1 MTVYVCKYLDTRQ
14 GVVTLEVDAPNRTD
28 AVNRIRLKGKPISVE
43 EKVMGSKEIVLF
55 QSKKIKLKD
64 ISLFCKQMSVMLESG
79 IPLNNAVDILE
90 QQATSK
96 NLKSSLKI
104 VSKSLKEGSQLSKAM
119 LDQEGMFPDLLIRM
133 VQAGEKTGKLDEVLE
148 KMSEHY
154 TKELKTSR
162 QIQGAMIYPAVLA
175 FLAVAAV
182 LALLYV
188 VIPSFSGIFEQSGM
202 AMPLP
207 TRIVL
212 AASNFV
218 RSSWY
223 ILFGVTGILVFLF
236 LRYRSTEAGRY
247 QLDRL
252 KLNLPVIKGPMQK
265 IVTARFASTLAIL
278 TSAGIPLVEAIESA
292 AATTNNAVVIEKMK
306 IANEGLQKGERLTGM
321 ITSTGLFPPMMLS
334 MVKIGEESGSL
345 ESMLVKTSDYY
356 EEELETAI
364 KQLLSLLEPAMIIVM
379 GVIIGGIVA
388 SVMLPMFELAHA
400 VDAGS
405 GVDQYEG
412 ASEKFRR

>member
-43 EKVMGSKEIVLF
+43 EKVMGSKEITLF

-64 ISLFCKQMSVMLESG
+64 ISLFCKQMSVMLNSG

-90 QQATSK
+90 QQTDAK
-96 NLKSSLKI
+96 NLKASLKVI
-104 VSKSLKEGSQLSKAM
+104 SKSLKEGSQLSKAM

-148 KMSEHY
+148 RMSEHY
-154 TKELKTSR
+154 NKELKTSR
-162 QIQGAMIYPAVLA
+162 QIRGAMIYPAVLA
-175 FLAVAAV
+175 FLAVAATLV
-182 LALLYV
+182 LLYV
-188 VIPSFSGIFEQSGM
+188 VIPNFSGIFEQSGV
-202 AMPLP
+202 ALPLP

-218 RSSWY
+218 QSYWY
-223 ILFGVTGILVFLF
+223 ILFGGVGLLVFLF

-247 QLDRL
+247 QLDQL
-252 KLNLPVIKGPMQK
+252 KLKMPVVKGPMQK
-265 IVTARFASTLAIL
+265 IVTARFASTLATL
-278 TSAGIPLVEAIESA
+278 TSAGIPLVEAIDSA
-292 AATTNNAVVIEKMK
+292 AATTNNAVVIDKLR

-321 ITSTGLFPPMMLS
+321 LTSTGLFPPMMLS

-345 ESMLVKTSDYY
+345 ESMLNKTSDFY
-356 EEELETAI
+356 EEELEAAI

-388 SVMLPMFELAHA
+388 SVMLPMFEIANA
-400 VDAGS
+400 V
-405 GVDQYEG
+405 QQG
-412 ASEKFRR
+412 AEANQ

>member
-43 EKVMGSKEIVLF
+43 EKVMGSKEITLF

-119 LDQEGMFPDLLIRM
+119 LDQEGMYPDLLIRM

-154 TKELKTSR
+154 NKELKTSR
-162 QIQGAMIYPAVLA
+162 QIRGAMIYPAVLA

-182 LALLYV
+182 LALLYI

-218 RSSWY
+218 RSYWY

-252 KLNLPVIKGPMQK
+252 KLWLPVIKGPMQK

-321 ITSTGLFPPMMLS
+321 ITATGLFPPMMLS

-400 VDAGS
+400 VDAGA
-405 GVDQYEG
+405 GADQ
-412 ASEKFRR
+412 

>member
-43 EKVMGSKEIVLF
+43 EKVMGSKEITLF

-64 ISLFCKQMSVMLESG
+64 ISLFCKQMSVMLNSG

-90 QQATSK
+90 QQTDAK
-96 NLKSSLKI
+96 NLKASLKVI
-104 VSKSLKEGSQLSKAM
+104 SKGLKEGNQLSKSLIEQNGL
-119 LDQEGMFPDLLIRM
+119 FPDLLIRM

-148 KMSEHY
+148 RMSEHY
-154 TKELKTSR
+154 NKELKTSR
-162 QIQGAMIYPAVLA
+162 QIRGAMIYPAVLA
-175 FLAVAAV
+175 FLAVAATLV
-182 LALLYV
+182 LLYV
-188 VIPSFSGIFEQSGM
+188 VIPNFSGIFAQSGV
-202 AMPLP
+202 ALPLP

-218 RSSWY
+218 QSYWY
-223 ILFGVTGILVFLF
+223 ILFGGVGLLVFLF

-247 QLDRL
+247 QLDQL
-252 KLNLPVIKGPMQK
+252 KLKMPVVKGPMQK
-265 IVTARFASTLAIL
+265 IVTARFASTLATL
-278 TSAGIPLVEAIESA
+278 TSAGIPLVEAIDSA
-292 AATTNNAVVIEKMK
+292 AATTNNAVVIDKLR

-321 ITSTGLFPPMMLS
+321 LTSTGLFPPMMLS

-345 ESMLVKTSDYY
+345 ESMLNKTSDFY
-356 EEELETAI
+356 EEELEAAI

-388 SVMLPMFELAHA
+388 SVMLPMFEIANA
-400 VDAGS
+400 V
-405 GVDQYEG
+405 QQG
-412 ASEKFRR
+412 AEANQ

>member
-64 ISLFCKQMSVMLESG
+64 ISLFCKQMSVMLNSG

-90 QQATSK
+90 QQTDAK
-96 NLKSSLKI
+96 NLKASLKVI
-104 VSKSLKEGSQLSKAM
+104 SKGLKEGNQLSKA
-119 LDQEGMFPDLLIRM
+119 LIEQNGLFPDLLIRM

-148 KMSEHY
+148 RMSEHY
-154 TKELKTSR
+154 NKELKTSR
-162 QIQGAMIYPAVLA
+162 QIRGAMIYPAVLA
-175 FLAVAAV
+175 FLAVAATLV
-182 LALLYV
+182 LLYV
-188 VIPSFSGIFEQSGM
+188 VIPNFSGIFEQSGV
-202 AMPLP
+202 ALPLP

-218 RSSWY
+218 QSYWY
-223 ILFGVTGILVFLF
+223 ILFGGVGLLVFLF

-247 QLDRL
+247 QLDQL
-252 KLNLPVIKGPMQK
+252 KLKMPVVKGPMRK
-265 IVTARFASTLAIL
+265 IVTARFASTLATL
-278 TSAGIPLVEAIESA
+278 TSAGIPLVEAIDSA
-292 AATTNNAVVIEKMK
+292 AATTNNAVVIDKLR

-321 ITSTGLFPPMMLS
+321 LTSTGLFPPMMLS

-345 ESMLVKTSDYY
+345 ESMLNKTSDFY
-356 EEELETAI
+356 EEELEAAI
-364 KQLLSLLEPAMIIVM
+364 KQLLSLLEPAMIIFM

-388 SVMLPMFELAHA
+388 SVMLPMFEIANA
-400 VDAGS
+400 V
-405 GVDQYEG
+405 QQG
-412 ASEKFRR
+412 AEANQ

>member
-43 EKVMGSKEIVLF
+43 EKVMGSKEIHLF

-154 TKELKTSR
+154 NKELKTSR
-162 QIQGAMIYPAVLA
+162 QIRGAMIYPAVLA

-223 ILFGVTGILVFLF
+223 ILFGVIGILVFLF

-405 GVDQYEG
+405 GADQ
-412 ASEKFRR
+412 

>member
-90 QQATSK
+90 QRATSK

-405 GVDQYEG
+405 GADQ
-412 ASEKFRR
+412 

>member
-28 AVNRIRLKGKPISVE
+28 AVNRVRLKGKPISVE

-252 KLNLPVIKGPMQK
+252 KLTLPVIKGPMQK

-405 GVDQYEG
+405 GVDQ
-412 ASEKFRR
+412 

>member
-14 GVVTLEVDAPNRTD
+14 GIVTLEVDAPNRTD

-405 GVDQYEG
+405 GADQ
-412 ASEKFRR
+412 

>member
-43 EKVMGSKEIVLF
+43 EKVMGSKEITLF

-64 ISLFCKQMSVMLESG
+64 ISLFCKQMSVMLNSG

-90 QQATSK
+90 QQTDAK
-96 NLKSSLKI
+96 NLKASLNAISKGLKEGNQL
-104 VSKSLKEGSQLSKAM
+104 SKSLIEQNGL
-119 LDQEGMFPDLLIRM
+119 FPDLLIRM

-148 KMSEHY
+148 RMSEHY
-154 TKELKTSR
+154 NKELKTSR
-162 QIQGAMIYPAVLA
+162 QIRGAMIYPAVLA
-175 FLAVAAV
+175 FLAVAATLV
-182 LALLYV
+182 LLYV
-188 VIPSFSGIFEQSGM
+188 VIPNFSGIFEQSGV
-202 AMPLP
+202 ALPLP

-218 RSSWY
+218 QSYWY
-223 ILFGVTGILVFLF
+223 ILFGGVGLLVFLF

-247 QLDRL
+247 QLDQL
-252 KLNLPVIKGPMQK
+252 KLKMPVVKGPMQK
-265 IVTARFASTLAIL
+265 IVTARFASTLATL
-278 TSAGIPLVEAIESA
+278 TSAGIPLVEAIDSA
-292 AATTNNAVVIEKMK
+292 AATTNNAVVIDKLR

-321 ITSTGLFPPMMLS
+321 LTSTGLFPPMMLS

-345 ESMLVKTSDYY
+345 ESMLNKTSDFY
-356 EEELETAI
+356 EEELEAAI

-388 SVMLPMFELAHA
+388 SVMLPMFEIANA
-400 VDAGS
+400 V
-405 GVDQYEG
+405 QQG
-412 ASEKFRR
+412 AEANQ

>member
-119 LDQEGMFPDLLIRM
+119 IDQEGMFPDLLIRM

-154 TKELKTSR
+154 NKELKTSR
-162 QIQGAMIYPAVLA
+162 QIRGAMIYPAVLA

-218 RSSWY
+218 RSYWY

-236 LRYRSTEAGRY
+236 LRYRSTEVGRY

-252 KLNLPVIKGPMQK
+252 KLWLPVIKGPMQK

-400 VDAGS
+400 VDAGAETN
-405 GVDQYEG
+405 Q
-412 ASEKFRR
+412 

>member
-154 TKELKTSR
+154 NKELKTSR
-162 QIQGAMIYPAVLA
+162 QIRGAMIYPAVLA
-175 FLAVAAV
+175 FLAVGAV
-182 LALLYV
+182 LALLYI

-218 RSSWY
+218 RSYWY

-321 ITSTGLFPPMMLS
+321 ITATGLFPPMMLS

-405 GVDQYEG
+405 GADQ
-412 ASEKFRR
+412 

>member
-154 TKELKTSR
+154 NKELKTSR

-252 KLNLPVIKGPMQK
+252 KLTLPVIKGPMQK

-321 ITSTGLFPPMMLS
+321 ITATGLFPPMMLS

-400 VDAGS
+400 VDAGAETN
-405 GVDQYEG
+405 Q
-412 ASEKFRR
+412 

>member
-43 EKVMGSKEIVLF
+43 EKVMGSKEIHLF

-306 IANEGLQKGERLTGM
+306 LANEGLQKGERLTGM
-321 ITSTGLFPPMMLS
+321 ITATGLFPPMMLS

-364 KQLLSLLEPAMIIVM
+364 KQLLSLLEQAMIIVI

-388 SVMLPMFELAHA
+388 
-400 VDAGS
+400 
-405 GVDQYEG
+405 
-412 ASEKFRR
+412 

>member
-43 EKVMGSKEIVLF
+43 EKVMGSKEITLF

-119 LDQEGMFPDLLIRM
+119 LDQDGMFPDLLIRM

-405 GVDQYEG
+405 GVDQ
-412 ASEKFRR
+412 

>member
-1 MTVYVCKYLDTRQ
+1 MTIYVCKYLDTRQ

-119 LDQEGMFPDLLIRM
+119 IDQEGMFPDLLIRM

-148 KMSEHY
+148 RMSEHY
-154 TKELKTSR
+154 NKELKTSR
-162 QIQGAMIYPAVLA
+162 QIRGAMIYPAVLA
-175 FLAVAAV
+175 FLAVAATLV
-182 LALLYV
+182 LLYV
-188 VIPSFSGIFEQSGM
+188 VIPNFSGIFEQSGV
-202 AMPLP
+202 ALPLP

-218 RSSWY
+218 QSYWY

-247 QLDRL
+247 QLDQL
-252 KLNLPVIKGPMQK
+252 KLKMPVVKGPMQK
-265 IVTARFASTLAIL
+265 IVTARFASTLATL
-278 TSAGIPLVEAIESA
+278 TSAGIPLVEAIDSA
-292 AATTNNAVVIEKMK
+292 AATTNNAVVIDKLR

-321 ITSTGLFPPMMLS
+321 LTSTGLFPPMMLS

-345 ESMLVKTSDYY
+345 ESMLNKTSDFY
-356 EEELETAI
+356 EEELEAAI
-364 KQLLSLLEPAMIIVM
+364 KQLLSLLEPAMIIFM

-388 SVMLPMFELAHA
+388 SVMLPMFEIANA
-400 VDAGS
+400 V
-405 GVDQYEG
+405 QQG
-412 ASEKFRR
+412 AEANQ

>member
-252 KLNLPVIKGPMQK
+252 KLWLPVIKGPMQK

-405 GVDQYEG
+405 GVDQ
-412 ASEKFRR
+412 

>member
-119 LDQEGMFPDLLIRM
+119 IDQEGMFPDLLIRM

-154 TKELKTSR
+154 NKELKTSR
-162 QIQGAMIYPAVLA
+162 QIRGAMIYPAVLA

-218 RSSWY
+218 RSYWY

-236 LRYRSTEAGRY
+236 LRYRSTEVGRY

-252 KLNLPVIKGPMQK
+252 KLWLPVIKGPMQK

-321 ITSTGLFPPMMLS
+321 ITATGLFPPMMLS

-388 SVMLPMFELAHA
+388 SVMLPMFEIANA
-400 VDAGS
+400 V
-405 GVDQYEG
+405 QQG
-412 ASEKFRR
+412 AEANQ

>member
-43 EKVMGSKEIVLF
+43 EKVMGSKEIHLF

-218 RSSWY
+218 RSYWY

-321 ITSTGLFPPMMLS
+321 ITATGLFPPMMLS

-405 GVDQYEG
+405 GVDQ
-412 ASEKFRR
+412 

>member
-119 LDQEGMFPDLLIRM
+119 IDQEGMFPDLLIRM

-154 TKELKTSR
+154 NKELKTSR
-162 QIQGAMIYPAVLA
+162 QIRGAMIYPAVLA

-218 RSSWY
+218 RSYWY

-236 LRYRSTEAGRY
+236 LRYRSTEVGRY

-252 KLNLPVIKGPMQK
+252 KLWLPVIKGPMQK

-405 GVDQYEG
+405 GADQ
-412 ASEKFRR
+412 

>member
-14 GVVTLEVDAPNRTD
+14 GIVTLEVDAPNRTD

-119 LDQEGMFPDLLIRM
+119 LDQEGMFLDLLIRM

-223 ILFGVTGILVFLF
+223 ILFGVIGILVFLF

-405 GVDQYEG
+405 GVDQ
-412 ASEKFRR
+412 

>member
-43 EKVMGSKEIVLF
+43 EKVMGSKEIHLF

-247 QLDRL
+247 QLDRR

-306 IANEGLQKGERLTGM
+306 LANEGLQKGERLTGM
-321 ITSTGLFPPMMLS
+321 ITATGLFPPMMLS

-405 GVDQYEG
+405 GADQ
-412 ASEKFRR
+412 

>member
-43 EKVMGSKEIVLF
+43 EKVMGSKEITLF

-64 ISLFCKQMSVMLESG
+64 ISLFCKQMSVMLNSG

-90 QQATSK
+90 QQTDAK
-96 NLKSSLKI
+96 NLKASLKVI
-104 VSKSLKEGSQLSKAM
+104 SKSLKEGSQLSKAM

-154 TKELKTSR
+154 NKELKTSR
-162 QIQGAMIYPAVLA
+162 QIRGAMIYPAVLA

-182 LALLYV
+182 LALLYI

-202 AMPLP
+202 DMPLP

-218 RSSWY
+218 RSYWY

-252 KLNLPVIKGPMQK
+252 KLWLPVIKGPMQK

-321 ITSTGLFPPMMLS
+321 ITATGLFPPMMLS

-345 ESMLVKTSDYY
+345 ESMLIKTSDYY

-388 SVMLPMFELAHA
+388 SVMLPMFEVAHA

-405 GVDQYEG
+405 GADQ
-412 ASEKFRR
+412 

>member
-119 LDQEGMFPDLLIRM
+119 IDQEGMFPDLLIRM

-405 GVDQYEG
+405 GADQ
-412 ASEKFRR
+412 

>member
-43 EKVMGSKEIVLF
+43 EKVMGSKEIHLF

-154 TKELKTSR
+154 NKELKTSR
-162 QIQGAMIYPAVLA
+162 QIRGAMIYPAVLA

-182 LALLYV
+182 LALLYI

-202 AMPLP
+202 DMPLP

-218 RSSWY
+218 RSYWY

-405 GVDQYEG
+405 GVDQ
-412 ASEKFRR
+412 

>member
-64 ISLFCKQMSVMLESG
+64 ISLFCKQMSVMLNSG

-90 QQATSK
+90 QQTDAK
-96 NLKSSLKI
+96 NLKASLKVI
-104 VSKSLKEGSQLSKAM
+104 SKSLKEGSQLSKAM

-154 TKELKTSR
+154 NKELKTSR
-162 QIQGAMIYPAVLA
+162 QIRGAMIYPAVLA
-175 FLAVAAV
+175 FLAVGAV
-182 LALLYV
+182 LALLYI

-218 RSSWY
+218 RSYWY

-252 KLNLPVIKGPMQK
+252 KLWLPVIKGPMQK

-321 ITSTGLFPPMMLS
+321 ITATGLFPPMMLS

-400 VDAGS
+400 VDAGAETN
-405 GVDQYEG
+405 Q
-412 ASEKFRR
+412 

>member
-96 NLKSSLKI
+96 NLKSSLKV

-247 QLDRL
+247 HLDRL

-321 ITSTGLFPPMMLS
+321 ITATGLFPPMMLS

-405 GVDQYEG
+405 GVDQ
-412 ASEKFRR
+412 

>member
-154 TKELKTSR
+154 NKELKTSR

-218 RSSWY
+218 RSYWY

-400 VDAGS
+400 VDAGAETN
-405 GVDQYEG
+405 Q
-412 ASEKFRR
+412 

>member
-1 MTVYVCKYLDTRQ
+1 M
-14 GVVTLEVDAPNRTD
+14 VTLEVDAPNRTD

-43 EKVMGSKEIVLF
+43 EKVMGSKEIHLF

-154 TKELKTSR
+154 NKELKTSR
-162 QIQGAMIYPAVLA
+162 QIRGAMIYPAVLA

-182 LALLYV
+182 LALLYI

-202 AMPLP
+202 DMPLP

-218 RSSWY
+218 RSYWY

-252 KLNLPVIKGPMQK
+252 KLWLPVIKGPMQK

-321 ITSTGLFPPMMLS
+321 ITATGLFPPMMLS

-345 ESMLVKTSDYY
+345 ESMLIKTSDYY

-405 GVDQYEG
+405 GVDQ
-412 ASEKFRR
+412 

>member
-43 EKVMGSKEIVLF
+43 EKVMGSKEITLF

-64 ISLFCKQMSVMLESG
+64 ISLFCKQMSVMLNSG

-90 QQATSK
+90 QQTDAK
-96 NLKSSLKI
+96 NLKASLKVI
-104 VSKSLKEGSQLSKAM
+104 SKGLKEGNQLSKSLIEQNGL
-119 LDQEGMFPDLLIRM
+119 FPDLLIRM

-148 KMSEHY
+148 RMSEHY
-154 TKELKTSR
+154 NKELKTSR
-162 QIQGAMIYPAVLA
+162 QIRGAMIYPAVLA
-175 FLAVAAV
+175 FLAVAATLV
-182 LALLYV
+182 LLYV
-188 VIPSFSGIFEQSGM
+188 VIPNFSGIFEQSGV
-202 AMPLP
+202 ALPLP

-218 RSSWY
+218 QSYWY
-223 ILFGVTGILVFLF
+223 ILFGGVGLLVFLF

-247 QLDRL
+247 QLDQL
-252 KLNLPVIKGPMQK
+252 KLKMPVVKGPMQK
-265 IVTARFASTLAIL
+265 IVTARFASTLATL
-278 TSAGIPLVEAIESA
+278 TSAGIPLVEAIDSA
-292 AATTNNAVVIEKMK
+292 AATTNNAVVIDKLR

-321 ITSTGLFPPMMLS
+321 LTSTGLFPPMMLS

-345 ESMLVKTSDYY
+345 ESMLNKTSDFY
-356 EEELETAI
+356 EEELEAAI

-379 GVIIGGIVA
+379 GIIIGGIVA
-388 SVMLPMFELAHA
+388 SVMLPMFEIANA
-400 VDAGS
+400 V
-405 GVDQYEG
+405 QQG
-412 ASEKFRR
+412 AEANQ

>member
-154 TKELKTSR
+154 NKELKTSR
-162 QIQGAMIYPAVLA
+162 QIRGAMIYPAVLA

-321 ITSTGLFPPMMLS
+321 ITATGLFPPMMLS

-400 VDAGS
+400 VDAGAETN
-405 GVDQYEG
+405 Q
-412 ASEKFRR
+412 

>member
-64 ISLFCKQMSVMLESG
+64 ISLFCKQMSVMLNSG

-90 QQATSK
+90 QQTDAK
-96 NLKSSLKI
+96 NLKASLKVI
-104 VSKSLKEGSQLSKAM
+104 SKSLKEGSQLSKAM

-154 TKELKTSR
+154 NKELKTSR
-162 QIQGAMIYPAVLA
+162 QIRGAMIYPAVLA

-182 LALLYV
+182 LALLYI

-202 AMPLP
+202 DMPLP

-218 RSSWY
+218 RSYWY

-252 KLNLPVIKGPMQK
+252 KLWLPVIKGPMQK

-321 ITSTGLFPPMMLS
+321 ITATGLFPPMMLS

-345 ESMLVKTSDYY
+345 ESMLIKTSDYY

-405 GVDQYEG
+405 GVDQ
-412 ASEKFRR
+412 

>member
-321 ITSTGLFPPMMLS
+321 ITATGLFPPMMLS

-405 GVDQYEG
+405 GVDQ
-412 ASEKFRR
+412 

>member
-14 GVVTLEVDAPNRTD
+14 VVVTLEVDAPNRTD

-43 EKVMGSKEIVLF
+43 EKVMGSKEIHLF

-119 LDQEGMFPDLLIRM
+119 LDQDGMFPDLLIRM

-162 QIQGAMIYPAVLA
+162 QIRGAMIYPAVLA
-175 FLAVAAV
+175 FLAVGAV
-182 LALLYV
+182 LALLYI

-218 RSSWY
+218 RSYWY
-223 ILFGVTGILVFLF
+223 ILFGVTGILIFLF

-321 ITSTGLFPPMMLS
+321 ITATGLFPPMMLS

-400 VDAGS
+400 VDAGA
-405 GVDQYEG
+405 GADQ
-412 ASEKFRR
+412 

>member
-162 QIQGAMIYPAVLA
+162 QIRGAMIYPAVLA

-223 ILFGVTGILVFLF
+223 ILFGVIGILVFLF

-405 GVDQYEG
+405 GADQ
-412 ASEKFRR
+412 

>member
-43 EKVMGSKEIVLF
+43 EKVMGSKEITLF

-64 ISLFCKQMSVMLESG
+64 ISLFCKQMSVMLNSG

-90 QQATSK
+90 QQTDAK
-96 NLKSSLKI
+96 NLKASLKVI
-104 VSKSLKEGSQLSKAM
+104 SKGLKEGNQLSKSLIEQNGL
-119 LDQEGMFPDLLIRM
+119 FPDLLIRM

-148 KMSEHY
+148 RMSEHY
-154 TKELKTSR
+154 NKELKTSR
-162 QIQGAMIYPAVLA
+162 QIRGAMIYPAVLA
-175 FLAVAAV
+175 FLAVAATLV
-182 LALLYV
+182 LLYV
-188 VIPSFSGIFEQSGM
+188 VIPNFSGIFEQSGV
-202 AMPLP
+202 ALPLP

-218 RSSWY
+218 QSYWY
-223 ILFGVTGILVFLF
+223 ILFGGVGLLVFLF

-247 QLDRL
+247 QLDQL
-252 KLNLPVIKGPMQK
+252 KLKMPVVKGPMQK
-265 IVTARFASTLAIL
+265 IVTARFASTLATL
-278 TSAGIPLVEAIESA
+278 TSAGIPLVEAIDSA
-292 AATTNNAVVIEKMK
+292 AATTNNAVVIDKLR

-321 ITSTGLFPPMMLS
+321 LTSTGLFPPMMLS

-345 ESMLVKTSDYY
+345 ESMLNKTSDFY
-356 EEELETAI
+356 EEELEAAI

-388 SVMLPMFELAHA
+388 SVMLPMFEIANA
-400 VDAGS
+400 VQQGGEAN
-405 GVDQYEG
+405 Q
-412 ASEKFRR
+412 

>member
-236 LRYRSTEAGRY
+236 LRYRNTEAGRY

-405 GVDQYEG
+405 GVDQ
-412 ASEKFRR
+412 

>member
-154 TKELKTSR
+154 NKELKTSR
-162 QIQGAMIYPAVLA
+162 QIRGAMIYPAVLA

-182 LALLYV
+182 LALLYI

-202 AMPLP
+202 DMPLP

-218 RSSWY
+218 RSYWY

-252 KLNLPVIKGPMQK
+252 KLWLPVIKGPMQK

-321 ITSTGLFPPMMLS
+321 ITATGLFPPMMLS

-345 ESMLVKTSDYY
+345 ESMLIKTSDYY

-405 GVDQYEG
+405 GVDQ
-412 ASEKFRR
+412 

>member
-1 MTVYVCKYLDTRQ
+1 
-14 GVVTLEVDAPNRTD
+14 VDAPNRTD

-154 TKELKTSR
+154 NKELKTSR
-162 QIQGAMIYPAVLA
+162 QIRGAMIYPAVLA
-175 FLAVAAV
+175 FLAVGAV
-182 LALLYV
+182 LALLYI

-218 RSSWY
+218 RSYWY

-400 VDAGS
+400 VDAGAETN
-405 GVDQYEG
+405 Q
-412 ASEKFRR
+412 

>member
-43 EKVMGSKEIVLF
+43 EKVMGSKEITLF

-64 ISLFCKQMSVMLESG
+64 ISLFCKQMSVMLNSG

-90 QQATSK
+90 QQTDAK
-96 NLKSSLKI
+96 NLKASLKVI
-104 VSKSLKEGSQLSKAM
+104 SKSLKEGSQLSKAM

-154 TKELKTSR
+154 NKELKTSR
-162 QIQGAMIYPAVLA
+162 QIRGAMIYPAVLA

-182 LALLYV
+182 LALLYI

-202 AMPLP
+202 DMPLP

-218 RSSWY
+218 RSYWY

-252 KLNLPVIKGPMQK
+252 KLWLPVIKGPMQK

-292 AATTNNAVVIEKMK
+292 AATTNNTVVIEKMK

-321 ITSTGLFPPMMLS
+321 ITATGLFPPMMLS

-345 ESMLVKTSDYY
+345 ESMLIKTSDYY

-405 GVDQYEG
+405 GVDQ
-412 ASEKFRR
+412 